1 MLVLYP
7 MHLSQTDIVIIVG
20 YFAASLALGLYFTKR
35 ASSST
40 EEFFLSGR
48 RLPWWLAGTSMVATT
63 FSSDTPLYITAL
75 IRSNG
80 IYENWQWWCFLMTGM
95 LSVTVFAKLWKRA
108 GVMTDVELTEMR
120 YSGKSASFLRGLKA
134 IYFSMFLHTIIKA
147 QIILAMVK
155 ILDVG
160 LGWGKWT
167 AILIS
172 SSVTIVYSLSAGY
185 WGVIITDFFQFILAM
200 TGSIILAVI
209 SVQKVGGLAA
219 LTEKVAAIG
228 GGSHYLD
235 FFPSFETGL
244 MGIPVLTFFAYMGLS
259 WWAKYSSDG
268 GGVVVQRM
276 ASCKSEKDAIGAT
289 LFFNIANYALRSW
302 PWILAALASLILY
315 PQANDNEAV
324 YPTMAVQLLP
334 NGLRGLMFASFFAAF
349 MSSIATYLNLS
360 SAYFIKDFYMRFIV
374 TNATERHYIVAT
386 RLSILGLSVLTAI
399 VTYFSESIVG
409 TFKFLVAFGSG
420 TGLVFLMRWY
430 WWRVNPWSEISAMLT
445 STVVSAVIFIY
456 LPQLPYFEKLFL
468 IIFLSTAV
476 WVAVTLLS
484 RPSDE
489 GKLIEFYKRVYA
501 GGIGWRAIEKKL
513 PASNVRAADYR
524 SPIWEWLT
532 GTVFVYAFTLSV
544 GMALLQRLTEGIVF
558 AVVGLAAGILLYKGL
573 RKGDVSQ

>member
-1 MLVLYP
+1 
-7 MHLSQTDIVIIVG
+7 MHLSQADIVIILG
-20 YFAASLALGLYFTKR
+20 YFAISLVLGLYFTKR

-80 IYENWQWWCFLMTGM
+80 VYENWQWWCFLMTGM
-95 LSVTVFAKLWKRA
+95 LSVTVFAKLWKNA

-120 YSGKSASFLRGLKA
+120 YSGKSASFLRGFKA

-155 ILDVG
+155 ILDAG
-160 LGWGKWT
+160 LGWDKWT

-172 SSVTIVYSLSAGY
+172 SGVTIIYSLSAGY

-200 TGSIILAVI
+200 AGSIMLAVI
-209 SVQKVGGLAA
+209 AVNRVGGLAA
-219 LTEKVAAIG
+219 LTSKVAAIG
-228 GGSHYLD
+228 SHHYLD
-235 FFPSFETGL
+235 FFPSFEDGL
-244 MGIPVLTFFAYMGLS
+244 LGIPVLTFAAYIGLS

-276 ASCKSEKDAIGAT
+276 ASCRSERDAVGAT
-289 LFFNIANYALRSW
+289 LFFNVANYALRSW

-315 PQANDNEAV
+315 PDVKDNEAV
-324 YPTMAVQLLP
+324 YPAMAVELLP

-360 SAYFIKDFYMRFIV
+360 SAYFIKDFYMRFLV
-374 TNATERHYIVAT
+374 PKATERHYLAAT
-386 RLSILGLSVLTAI
+386 RVSMLGLSVLTAV

-409 TFKFLVAFGSG
+409 TFKFLIAFGSG

-430 WWRVNPWSEISAMLT
+430 WWRVNPWSEISAMLA
-445 STVVSAVIFIY
+445 STVVSSVIFIKF
-456 LPQLPYFEKLFL
+456 PQMPYYEKLFL
-468 IIFLSTAV
+468 IIVLSTAA
-476 WVAVTLLS
+476 WVIVTLLT

-489 GKLIEFYKRVYA
+489 NKLIEFYKRVSA

-513 PASNVRAADYR
+513 PASSVRSIGYR
-524 SPIWEWLT
+524 SPILQWLT
-532 GTVFVYAFTLSV
+532 GTAFVYALTLSV
-544 GMALLQRLTEGIVF
+544 GMLLLQRFAEGVMY
-558 AVVGLAAGILLYKGL
+558 AAVGLVSGILLYRRLYGQQ
-573 RKGDVSQ
+573 RQSR

>member
-1 MLVLYP
+1 
-7 MHLSQTDIVIIVG
+7 MHLSHTDLAIILAYFVI
-20 YFAASLALGLYFTKR
+20 SLILGLYYTKK

-80 IYENWQWWCFLMTGM
+80 VYENWQWWCFLMTGM

-120 YSGKSASFLRGLKA
+120 YSGKSASFLRGFKA

-155 ILDVG
+155 ILDIG
-160 LGWGKWT
+160 LGWDKWT
-167 AILIS
+167 AIFIS
-172 SSVTIVYSLSAGY
+172 SGVTIIYSLFAGY

-209 SVQKVGGLAA
+209 SVNKVGGLSA
-219 LTEKVAAIG
+219 LTTKVAAIG
-228 GGSHYLD
+228 GGNQYLD
-235 FFPSFETGL
+235 FFPSFEGGL
-244 MGIPVLTFFAYMGLS
+244 LAIPVLTFAAYIGLS

-276 ASCKSEKDAIGAT
+276 ASCKSERDAIGAT
-289 LFFNIANYALRSW
+289 LFFNVANYALRSW

-315 PQANDNEAV
+315 PTAKDNEAV
-324 YPTMAVQLLP
+324 YPLMAVELLP

-360 SAYFIKDFYMRFIV
+360 SAYFMKDFYMRFIAPK
-374 TNATERHYIVAT
+374 ATEKHYLTAT
-386 RLSILGLSVLTAI
+386 RLSMLGLSLLTAV

-430 WWRVNPWSEISAMLT
+430 WWRVNPWSEISAMLA
-445 STVVSAVIFIY
+445 STVVSAVIFIH
-456 LPQLPYFEKLFL
+456 LPQMPYYEKLFL
-468 IIFLSTAV
+468 IISISTVA
-476 WVAVTLLS
+476 WVVVTLLT

-501 GGIGWRAIEKKL
+501 GGIGWRAIEDKL
-513 PASNVRAADYR
+513 PAASIRKLTYR

-532 GTVFVYAFTLSV
+532 GTVFVYALTLSV
-544 GMALLQRLTEGIVF
+544 GMLLLQRFTGGILY
-558 AVVGLAAGILLYKGL
+558 AVAGLISGILLYKGL
-573 RKGDVSQ
+573 YGRGQGDA

>member
-1 MLVLYP
+1 
-7 MHLSQTDIVIIVG
+7 MHLSHTDLAIILAYFVI
-20 YFAASLALGLYFTKR
+20 SLILGLYYTKK

-80 IYENWQWWCFLMTGM
+80 VYENWQWWCFLMTGM

-120 YSGKSASFLRGLKA
+120 YSGKSASFLRGFKA

-155 ILDVG
+155 ILDIG
-160 LGWGKWT
+160 LGWDKWT
-167 AILIS
+167 AIFIS
-172 SSVTIVYSLSAGY
+172 SGVTIIYSLFAGY

-209 SVQKVGGLAA
+209 SVNKVGGLSA
-219 LTEKVAAIG
+219 LTTKVAAIG
-228 GGSHYLD
+228 GGNQYLD
-235 FFPSFETGL
+235 FFPSFEGGL
-244 MGIPVLTFFAYMGLS
+244 LAVPVLTFAAYIGLS

-276 ASCKSEKDAIGAT
+276 ASCKSERDAIGAT
-289 LFFNIANYALRSW
+289 LFFNVANYALRSW

-315 PQANDNEAV
+315 PTAKDNEAV
-324 YPTMAVQLLP
+324 YPLMAVELLP

-360 SAYFIKDFYMRFIV
+360 SAYFMKDFYMRFIAPK
-374 TNATERHYIVAT
+374 ATEKHYLTAT
-386 RLSILGLSVLTAI
+386 RFSMLGLSLLTAV

-430 WWRVNPWSEISAMLT
+430 WWRVNPWSEISAMLA

-456 LPQLPYFEKLFL
+456 LPQMPYYEKLFL
-468 IIFLSTAV
+468 IISISTVA
-476 WVAVTLLS
+476 WVVVTLLT

-501 GGIGWRAIEKKL
+501 GGIGWRAIEDKL
-513 PASNVRAADYR
+513 PAASIRKLTYR

-532 GTVFVYAFTLSV
+532 GTVFVYALTLSV
-544 GMALLQRLTEGIVF
+544 GMLLLQRFTGGILY
-558 AVVGLAAGILLYKGL
+558 AVAGLVSGILLYKGL
-573 RKGDVSQ
+573 YGRGQGDA

>member
-1 MLVLYP
+1 
-7 MHLSQTDIVIIVG
+7 MHLSQADIVIIIG
-20 YFAASLALGLYFTKR
+20 YFVISLILGLYFTKR

-80 IYENWQWWCFLMTGM
+80 VYENWQWWCFLMTGM
-95 LSVTVFAKLWKRA
+95 LSVTVFAKLWKNA

-120 YSGKSASFLRGLKA
+120 YSGKSASFLRGFKA

-155 ILDVG
+155 ILDAG

-172 SSVTIVYSLSAGY
+172 SGVTIIYSLSAGY

-200 TGSIILAVI
+200 AGSIMLAVI
-209 SVQKVGGLAA
+209 SVNKVGGLAA
-219 LTEKVAAIG
+219 LTSKVSAIG
-228 GGSHYLD
+228 GGNHHLD
-235 FFPSFETGL
+235 FFPSFEDGL
-244 MGIPVLTFFAYMGLS
+244 LGIPVLTFAAYIGLS

-276 ASCKSEKDAIGAT
+276 ASCRSERDAVGAT
-289 LFFNIANYALRSW
+289 LFFNVANYALRSW

-315 PQANDNEAV
+315 PNVKDNEAV
-324 YPTMAVQLLP
+324 YPAMAVELLP

-360 SAYFIKDFYMRFIV
+360 SAYFIKDFYMRFLV
-374 TNATERHYIVAT
+374 PKATERHYLAAT
-386 RLSILGLSVLTAI
+386 RFSMLGLSLLTAV

-409 TFKFLVAFGSG
+409 TFKFLIAFGSG

-430 WWRVNPWSEISAMLT
+430 WWRINPWSEISAMLA
-445 STVVSAVIFIY
+445 STVVSSVIFLQY
-456 LPQLPYFEKLFL
+456 QKLPYFEKLFL
-468 IIFLSTAV
+468 IISISTVV
-476 WVAVTLLS
+476 WVVVTLLTK
-484 RPSDE
+484 PSDE

-501 GGIGWRAIEKKL
+501 GGIGWRAIERKL
-513 PASNVRAADYR
+513 PAASVRAVNYR
-524 SPIWEWLT
+524 SPIWQWLT
-532 GTVFVYAFTLSV
+532 GTAFVYAATLSV
-544 GMALLQRLTEGIVF
+544 GMFLLQRLTEGILY
-558 AVVGLAAGILLYKGL
+558 AAAGVVSGVILYRELNRPTDL
-573 RKGDVSQ
+573 RQ

>member
-1 MLVLYP
+1 MIILVYF
-7 MHLSQTDIVIIVG
+7 VI
-20 YFAASLALGLYFTKR
+20 SLILGLYCTKR

-75 IRSNG
+75 VRSNG

-95 LSVTVFAKLWKRA
+95 LSVTVFATLWKRA

-155 ILDVG
+155 ILDAG
-160 LGWGKWT
+160 LGWDKWT

-172 SSVTIVYSLSAGY
+172 SAVTITYSLFSGY

-200 TGSIILAVI
+200 AGAIILAVI
-209 SVQKVGGLAA
+209 SVDKVGGLGE
-219 LTEKVAAIG
+219 LVRKVSAIG
-228 GGSHYLD
+228 GGNQYLD
-235 FFPSFETGL
+235 FFPSFEAGL
-244 MGIPVLTFFAYMGLS
+244 LGIPVLTFIAYMGLS

-276 ASCKSEKDAIGAT
+276 ASCKSERDAIGAT
-289 LFFNIANYALRSW
+289 FFFNVANYALRSW
-302 PWILAALASLILY
+302 PWILAALASLVLY
-315 PQANDNEAV
+315 PNVKDNEAV
-324 YPTMAVQLLP
+324 YPMMAVELLP
-334 NGLRGLMFASFFAAF
+334 NGLRGLMFAAFFAAF

-360 SAYFIKDFYMRFIV
+360 SAYFMKDFYMRFIAPK
-374 TNATERHYIVAT
+374 ATEKHYLAAT
-386 RLSILGLSVLTAI
+386 RISMLGLSMLTAV

-409 TFKFLVAFGSG
+409 TFKFLIAFGSG

-430 WWRVNPWSEISAMLT
+430 WWRVNPWSEISAMLA
-445 STVVSAVIFIY
+445 STVVSAFIFIHY
-456 LPQLPYFEKLFL
+456 PQMQYFEKLFL
-468 IIFLSTAV
+468 IILISTSV
-476 WVAVTLLS
+476 WVSVTLLTS
-484 RPSDE
+484 PSDE
-489 GKLIEFYKRVYA
+489 NKLIEFYKRVYA

-513 PASNVRAADYR
+513 PPTSIRAATYR

-532 GTVFVYAFTLSV
+532 GTAFVYSLTLGV
-544 GMALLQRLTEGIVF
+544 GMLLLQRTTEGLLYIF
-558 AVVGLAAGILLYKGL
+558 LGLITGTLLYKGMS
-573 RKGDVSQ
+573 RGRQQEV

>member
-1 MLVLYP
+1 
-7 MHLSQTDIVIIVG
+7 MHLSHTDIAIVLG
-20 YFAASLALGLYFTKR
+20 YFVISLVLGLYFTKR

-80 IYENWQWWCFLMTGM
+80 VYENWQWWCFLMTGM

-120 YSGKSASFLRGLKA
+120 YSGKSASFLRGFKA

-155 ILDVG
+155 ILDAG
-160 LGWGKWT
+160 LGWDKWT
-167 AILIS
+167 AIFIS
-172 SSVTIVYSLSAGY
+172 SGVTIFYSLFAGY

-200 TGSIILAVI
+200 VGSVILAVI
-209 SVQKVGGLAA
+209 TVNKVGGLSA
-219 LTEKVAAIG
+219 LTSKVSAIG
-228 GGSHYLD
+228 GGNHYLD

-244 MGIPVLTFFAYMGLS
+244 LGIPVLTFAAYMGLS

-276 ASCKSEKDAIGAT
+276 ASCKSEKDAVGAT
-289 LFFNIANYALRSW
+289 FFFNVANYALRSW

-315 PQANDNEAV
+315 PNAKDNESV
-324 YPTMAVQLLP
+324 YPIMAVELLP

-360 SAYFIKDFYMRFIV
+360 SAYFMKDFYMRFIAPK
-374 TNATERHYIVAT
+374 ATERHYLAAT
-386 RLSILGLSVLTAI
+386 RVSIVLLSLLTAV

-430 WWRVNPWSEISAMLT
+430 WWRVNPWSEISAMLA
-445 STVVSAVIFIY
+445 STIVSAVIFINY
-456 LPQLPYFEKLFL
+456 PQAPYFGKLFF
-468 IIFLSTAV
+468 IIFISTAV
-476 WVAVTLLS
+476 WVIVTLVT

-489 GKLIEFYKRVYA
+489 GKLIEFYKRVWA

-513 PASNVRAADYR
+513 PASSVRASTYR

-532 GTVFVYAFTLSV
+532 GTAFVYALTLSV
-544 GMALLQRLTEGIVF
+544 GMLLLQRLTEGIIY
-558 AVVGLAAGILLYKGL
+558 AVLGLASGILLYRGLTGSGKGI
-573 RKGDVSQ
+573 DN